1 VPIENAGVFQR
12 GGIMEDKKIE
22 DKKRL
27 NISIDAELHKQL
39 KIAAAEHG
47 TTIGDLVSEAIEN
60 KLDNLKVTAE
70 KN

>member
-1 VPIENAGVFQR
+1 
-12 GGIMEDKKIE
+12 MEDKKIE